1 MAGDVVYADIRTPG
15 SASRTSETRAA
26 NRRSDSQC
34 PHWHRRTLWISGT
47 LNIIAV
53 LAFVGCGVW
62 VFRSHQKSSAVECK
76 WNNSSAGAQPAPSCP
91 LDWQLHGRKCYYFSA
106 KTDRK
111 NWSTSHE
118 DCSSRSSHL
127 VVIEDKAE
135 LDYFTRKR
143 VNQAW
148 IGVFI
153 TPAGKR
159 WTWVNGSTLNEN
171 VFRVTGA
178 ADGDW
183 CGTAQ
188 RGSVVSSRCVNALNW
203 ICQKQAEVSSS
214 RA

>member
-1 MAGDVVYADIRTPG
+1 MERQASSCAVRGTKHFVSVTPGAETCAPQEPESSSFPALHMAGDVVYADIRTPG

-135 LDYFTRKR
+135 LLHGFDASTKT
-143 VNQAW
+143 V
-148 IGVFI
+148 I
-153 TPAGKR
+153 TTDASGKR
-159 WTWVNGSTLNEN
+159 LGLVLSQI
-171 VFRVTGA
+171 
-178 ADGDW
+178 DK
-183 CGTAQ
+183 
-188 RGSVVSSRCVNALNW
+188 NA
-203 ICQKQAEVSSS
+203 
-214 RA
+214 